1 MYTEK
6 IICNQ
11 YTEGI
16 LTVLNY
22 NNRPVRK
29 FYINGEI
36 WLALSDICSV
46 LNLTNP
52 SSVASGMD
60 SNEKMTISLA
70 SSHSG
75 QRGGA
80 QKLILVNIWGL
91 IHWLNSSHKP
101 EAKAFQRWVKTEV
114 TPSTLK
120 YGGYILGQNSM
131 DAVELENAAGIVAQ
145 NILADRERQLQ
156 ELQLMSAEQ
165 AALIREYEPK
175 ARYYDAVLRTQ
186 DVIPIRV
193 IAKNYGLS
201 AQKMNSYLHER
212 GVQYRWG
219 DTWLLYQ
226 PYADKGY
233 THTQTIFDGSPYSK
247 LHTCWTQRGRA
258 FLYDFLRA
266 DGILPLSERMNV
278 SEDIEDIGSL

>member
-114 TPSTLK
+114 THSTLK
-120 YGGYILGQNSM
+120 YGDIFSDKTLWMPQNWKTPPGS
-131 DAVELENAAGIVAQ
+131 LLKTSWQIENA
-145 NILADRERQLQ
+145 
-156 ELQLMSAEQ
+156 S
-165 AALIREYEPK
+165 
-175 ARYYDAVLRTQ
+175 
-186 DVIPIRV
+186 
-193 IAKNYGLS
+193 
-201 AQKMNSYLHER
+201 
-212 GVQYRWG
+212 
-219 DTWLLYQ
+219 
-226 PYADKGY
+226 
-233 THTQTIFDGSPYSK
+233 SK
-247 LHTCWTQRGRA
+247 SC
-258 FLYDFLRA
+258 
-266 DGILPLSERMNV
+266 
-278 SEDIEDIGSL
+278 SL